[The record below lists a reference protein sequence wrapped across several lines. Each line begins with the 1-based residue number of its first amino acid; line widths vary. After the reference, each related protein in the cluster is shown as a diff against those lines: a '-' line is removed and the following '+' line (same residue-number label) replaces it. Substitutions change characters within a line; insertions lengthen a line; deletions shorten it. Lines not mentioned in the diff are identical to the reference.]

1 MLRSKSLPPALPPGY
16 VPRPRELFA
25 AAFERRLTTVVAGPG
40 FGKST
45 ALGAW
50 AAKVRCSWYTV
61 DRPDSDPGQL
71 ALASGCEC
79 AATTAWSRFT
89 RRRARG
95 DDHDVSSPSGLALL
109 TGLERDVS
117 LDDDPGL
124 VVGSGGAAA
133 GRSPARCGQGSARSS
148 RHARRL

>member
-1 MLRSKSLPPALPPGY
+1 MLRSKSLPPALPPGH

-50 AAKVRCSWYTV
+50 AAKVRCAWYTV

-71 ALASGCEC
+71 AAGIVAALRVPLPGLTENAAS
-79 AATTAWSRFT
+79 TAQGV
-89 RRRARG
+89 ARG
-95 DDHDVSSPSGLALL
+95 
-109 TGLERDVS
+109 
-117 LDDDPGL
+117 
-124 VVGSGGAAA
+124 
-133 GRSPARCGQGSARSS
+133 
-148 RHARRL
+148 